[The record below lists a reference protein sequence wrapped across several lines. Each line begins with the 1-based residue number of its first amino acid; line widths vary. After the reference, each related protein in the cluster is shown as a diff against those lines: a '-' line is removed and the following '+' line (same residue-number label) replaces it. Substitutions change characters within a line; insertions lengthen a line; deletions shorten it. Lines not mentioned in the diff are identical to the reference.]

1 MEGEEMLITQKMDSV
16 HLSENEKQ
24 IRKYILEHE
33 DETAALTVKELSGK
47 IFVSPASLVVFA
59 KKLGF
64 SGWNEFRQAFLEEQS
79 YRESHFKNID
89 ANVPFTATDNIMR
102 IANKVATLQ
111 QETITDTLALLRQ
124 DKLHKAV
131 RILKESASLYLYG
144 TSMSYMAAEEF
155 AYSMKRIGKP
165 VEYCTYQ
172 TEQAFQAKTIQPG
185 SCAMVVSYTGET
197 SHAIKVCRILKE
209 KKIPVITLTS
219 IGENTIKQYSDVCL
233 EMSTREN
240 VHSKISTFTTRQSIH
255 TVLDI
260 LYSCYFATAYEE
272 NYEAVMEMNR
282 ELEKSRYST
291 NREINK

>member
-1 MEGEEMLITQKMDSV
+1 
-16 HLSENEKQ
+16 
-24 IRKYILEHE
+24 
-33 DETAALTVKELSGK
+33 
-47 IFVSPASLVVFA
+47 
-59 KKLGF
+59 
-64 SGWNEFRQAFLEEQS
+64 
-79 YRESHFKNID
+79 
-89 ANVPFTATDNIMR
+89 
-102 IANKVATLQ
+102 
-111 QETITDTLALLRQ
+111 
-124 DKLHKAV
+124 
-131 RILKESASLYLYG
+131 
-144 TSMSYMAAEEF
+144 MSYMAAEEF

-172 TEQAFQAKTIQPG
+172 TEQAFQAKTIRSD
-185 SCAMVVSYTGET
+185 SCALVVSYTGET

>member
-1 MEGEEMLITQKMDSV
+1 MLITQKMDSV

-33 DETAALTVKELSGK
+33 EESAALTVKELSGK

-64 SGWNEFRQAFLEEQS
+64 SGWNEFRQAFQEEQN

-89 ANVPFTATDNIMR
+89 ANVPFTATDSIMK

-111 QETITDTLALLRQ
+111 QETIADTVALLRQ
-124 DKLHKAV
+124 DRLRKAV
-131 RILKESASLYLYG
+131 QFLRETVTLHLYG

-165 VEYCTYQ
+165 VEFCMYQ
-172 TEQAFQAKTIQPG
+172 SEQTFQAKTIQPD
-185 SCAMVVSYTGET
+185 SCALIVSYTGET
-197 SHAIKVCRILKE
+197 AHAIEVCRILKE
-209 KKIPVITLTS
+209 KGIPIITLTG
-219 IGENTIKQYSDVCL
+219 IGENTLKQYSDVCL

-272 NYEAVMEMNR
+272 NYEAVLEMNR
-282 ELEKSRYST
+282 ELEKTRFST